1 MAILSHDEMRDL
13 LKESSGKQ
21 FVYGTV
27 GNFVPYDVPYENIR
41 YLLLSE
47 FTIRYYDESNVQRG
61 RKGFIKADE
70 NRRFDALLF
79 VRPGE
84 KSIARGFTYTIGVEL
99 KGDVQDLKRDDKI
112 YRYVGWVDFMYIG
125 VPDEMA
131 DEAIR
136 KVQDIT
142 KEHPQASGLIGVVG
156 VRTGQIY
163 MCPTKKSPVRVE
175 YGLALYKQAVDN
187 YILRGRDTVSFD
199 CEDIENTPVPVYQPK
214 ESTPTPPPSITAIT
228 AAVNGSAPSGS
239 SAGHSAGQLTE
250 DQRKTRAEMRAANR
264 ERVLAQKKEMAQRNA
279 TLMPTTKQS
288 LAGLSDRDNL
298 VFWAVRD
305 ATDGIDAK
313 ALPGQLG
320 QSPAGIARSIAHL
333 KKAGLIALDGSKK
346 TGKFRVVGSAA
357 KNSRC
362 MSCVR
367 CDQCKG
373 NALMCG
379 EYQAID

>member
-13 LKESSGKQ
+13 LKGSSGKQ

-27 GNFVPYDVPYENIR
+27 CNFVPYDVPYENIR

-47 FTIRYYDESNVQRG
+47 FTIRYYDESNIQRG

-84 KSIARGFTYTIGVEL
+84 KSIARGYTYTVGVEL

-125 VPDEMA
+125 VPDEMV

-136 KVQDIT
+136 KVQNIT
-142 KEHPQASGLIGVVG
+142 KEHPQTSGLIGVVG
-156 VRTGQIY
+156 VRTGCIY

-199 CEDIENTPVPVYQPK
+199 CEDIENLPVPVYQPK
-214 ESTPTPPPSITAIT
+214 EPTPTPPPSITAIT
-228 AAVNGSAPSGS
+228 AS
-239 SAGHSAGQLTE
+239 SDGQLTD
-250 DQRKTRAEMRAANR
+250 DQRKVRAEMRAANR
-264 ERVLAQKKEMAQRNA
+264 ERVLAKKKEMVQRNA